1 MKYSAHNCLIY
12 LIGFLIL
19 LLFTG
24 GAKAAYLIRSDG
36 AAIITSQIDVNE
48 YRKLAIEDALQ
59 NISSSQNIELNSFS
73 LIENG
78 KVLIDQIQS
87 TSSVEILNFEV
98 IQEKIKSGIF
108 YVTIEALIQDR
119 RNTTNDFELNS
130 ECRQTKF
137 KELDLISKIRLDRQK
152 FPVWFDLDEK
162 WLREKISEI
171 RSLNGIKIKLP
182 QNEGSKNNELYTL
195 FKNNEPKN
203 NNPSLYKIELN
214 VSFEKKVN
222 RTLIS
227 KKSIM
232 SMKLDTRA
240 IRDGKVLTSQNN
252 EFEFNIYNSL
262 ADLSRMSSKR
272 QNWQFEKEIVVEKIQ
287 SELKRN
293 INELRC
299 ISIEP
304 KIFVIDGNYSLEF
317 GSLDGLTQNDIFEV
331 TSKTG
336 GKVFLKVAKIGL
348 HETTLEPISQR
359 SNLDLLQ
366 GKKVKILS
374 R

>member
-1 MKYSAHNCLIY
+1 MKYSAHTRPIY

-19 LLFTG
+19 LLFNG
-24 GAKAAYLIRSDG
+24 GTKAATLIRSDG
-36 AAIITSQIDVNE
+36 AAIITSQIAVNE

-59 NISSSQNIELNSFS
+59 NISSSQSIELNSFS

-87 TSSVEILNFEV
+87 TSSIEILNFEV
-98 IQEKIKSGIF
+98 IQEKIKSDIF

-119 RNTTNDFELNS
+119 RNNSDDFNPS
-130 ECRQTKF
+130 SKCRQTKF

-152 FPVWFDLDEK
+152 FPVWFDLDER
-162 WLREKISEI
+162 WLQKKISEI
-171 RSLNGIKIKLP
+171 NSLNGIKIKLP
-182 QNEGSKNNELYTL
+182 KSENYKNKELYTL
-195 FKNNEPKN
+195 YKNNEPKDN
-203 NNPSLYKIELN
+203 NQSLYGIELN
-214 VSFEKKVN
+214 VSFEKKVK

-227 KKSIM
+227 KKSTM
-232 SMKLDTRA
+232 SMQVYTRT
-240 IRDGKVLTSQNN
+240 IRDGKVLSSQDN

-272 QNWQFEKEIVVEKIQ
+272 QNWQVEKEIVVEKIQ

-304 KIFVIDGNYSLEF
+304 KIFVTDGNYSLEF

>member
-171 RSLNGIKIKLP
+171 R
-182 QNEGSKNNELYTL
+182 
-195 FKNNEPKN
+195 
-203 NNPSLYKIELN
+203 
-214 VSFEKKVN
+214 
-222 RTLIS
+222 
-227 KKSIM
+227 
-232 SMKLDTRA
+232 
-240 IRDGKVLTSQNN
+240 
-252 EFEFNIYNSL
+252 
-262 ADLSRMSSKR
+262 
-272 QNWQFEKEIVVEKIQ
+272 
-287 SELKRN
+287 
-293 INELRC
+293 
-299 ISIEP
+299 
-304 KIFVIDGNYSLEF
+304 
-317 GSLDGLTQNDIFEV
+317 
-331 TSKTG
+331 
-336 GKVFLKVAKIGL
+336 
-348 HETTLEPISQR
+348 
-359 SNLDLLQ
+359 
-366 GKKVKILS
+366 
-374 R
+374 

>member
-1 MKYSAHNCLIY
+1 MKYSAHTRPIY

-19 LLFTG
+19 LLFNG
-24 GAKAAYLIRSDG
+24 GTKAASLIRSDG
-36 AAIITSQIDVNE
+36 AARITSQIAVDE

-59 NISSSQNIELNSFS
+59 NISSSQSIELNSFS

-87 TSSVEILNFEV
+87 TSSIEILNFEV
-98 IQEKIKSGIF
+98 IQEKIKSDIF
-108 YVTIEALIQDR
+108 YVTIEALIQDSK
-119 RNTTNDFELNS
+119 NNINDIKLS
-130 ECRQTKF
+130 SKCRQTKF

-152 FPVWFDLDEK
+152 FPVWFNFDER
-162 WLREKISEI
+162 WLRKKISEMN
-171 RSLNGIKIKLP
+171 SLNGIKIKLP
-182 QNEGSKNNELYTL
+182 QNESHNDKELYTL
-195 FKNNEPKN
+195 YKNYEPKDN
-203 NNPSLYKIELN
+203 NQSLYKIELN
-214 VSFEKKVN
+214 VSFEKKVK

-227 KKSIM
+227 KKSTM
-232 SMKLDTRA
+232 SMQVYTRT
-240 IRDGKVLTSQNN
+240 IRDGKVLSAQDN

-262 ADLSRMSSKR
+262 ADLSRVSSKR
-272 QNWQFEKEIVVEKIQ
+272 QNWQVEKEVVVEKIQ
-287 SELKRN
+287 SELKKN
-293 INELRC
+293 INDLRC

-304 KIFVIDGNYSLEF
+304 KIFVIDGKYSLDF
-317 GSLDGLTQNDIFEV
+317 GSLDGLTRNDIFEA
-331 TSKTG
+331 TINAG
-336 GKVFLKVAKIGL
+336 DKVFLKVAKIGL

>member
-1 MKYSAHNCLIY
+1 MKYSAHNYPIY

-24 GAKAAYLIRSDG
+24 GAKAASLIRSDG

-87 TSSVEILNFEV
+87 TSSIEILNFEV
-98 IQEKIKSGIF
+98 IQEKIKSDIF

-119 RNTTNDFELNS
+119 RKTTNDFELSS

-162 WLREKISEI
+162 WLREKISEMN
-171 RSLNGIKIKLP
+171 SLNGIKIKLP
-182 QNEGSKNNELYTL
+182 QNESSKNKELYTL
-195 FKNNEPKN
+195 YKNNEPKDN
-203 NNPSLYKIELN
+203 DPSLYKIELN
-214 VSFEKKVN
+214 VAFEKKVK

-232 SMKLDTRA
+232 SMQVDTRT

-287 SELKRN
+287 SELNRN

-304 KIFVIDGNYSLEF
+304 KIFVIDGKYSLEF
-317 GSLDGLTQNDIFEV
+317 GSLDGLTRNDIFEV
-331 TSKTG
+331 TSKNG
-336 GKVFLKVAKIGL
+336 DKIFLKVAKIGL

-359 SNLDLLQ
+359 NNLDLLQ